1 MLLRDFLHPLGA
13 QCGLRN
19 NLLIEP
25 IEIQKTGL
33 YSVEKTKGRE
43 RKELWS
49 ITGIGLGALEYFE
62 SSSSSTESYTCSLL
76 SQYIG

>member
-19 NLLIEP
+19 ILLIEP

-43 RKELWS
+43 RKELRS
-49 ITGIGLGALEYFE
+49 INSIGLGALEYFE
-62 SSSSSTESYTCSLL
+62 SSSSSTASYTCALL
-76 SQYIG
+76 SEYVG